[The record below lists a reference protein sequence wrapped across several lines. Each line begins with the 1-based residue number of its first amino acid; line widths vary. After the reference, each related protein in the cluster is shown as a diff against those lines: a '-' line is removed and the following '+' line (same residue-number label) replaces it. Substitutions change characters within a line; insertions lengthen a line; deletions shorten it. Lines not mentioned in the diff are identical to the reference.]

1 MISLP
6 QLLQVTTTTT
16 TCALLEDVVNAAAS
30 CSSSS
35 SNNRPAVSRGTA
47 TAAAAASRP
56 ILHLWQN
63 IIMLM
68 LQLAQDLQQL
78 LLLLPTIEAL
88 VLHLQLPNVFAPN
101 VVKLSPLLK
110 FLSFT
115 KSRIMPVSEQHLG
128 LQILE
133 LFVPNLL
140 KISSDDLAT
149 YFSLQIRLQSF
160 KPFCCLFLLMNV
172 TMLMQSRS

>member
-1 MISLP
+1 VREESSELAGMQMISLLR
-6 QLLQVTTTTT
+6 LLQVTT

-30 CSSSS
+30 CSSSNS
-35 SNNRPAVSRGTA
+35 RPAVSCGTA
-47 TAAAAASRP
+47 TAAAVAAAASRP

-88 VLHLQLPNVFAPN
+88 LLHLQLPNAYAPN

-115 KSRIMPVSEQHLG
+115 KSRAMLVSEQHLG
-128 LQILE
+128 LQVLE

-140 KISSDDLAT
+140 KSSSDDLAT
-149 YFSLQIRLQSF
+149 YFSLQIRLQNF
-160 KPFCCLFLLMNV
+160 EPFCCLFC
-172 TMLMQSRS
+172 S

>member
-1 MISLP
+1 VQEESSELADMLMISLL
-6 QLLQVTTTTT
+6 QLLQVRTTTTT
-16 TCALLEDVVNAAAS
+16 ACALLEDVVNAAAS
-30 CSSSS
+30 CSSSNS
-35 SNNRPAVSRGTA
+35 RPAVSHGT
-47 TAAAAASRP
+47 AAAASRP

-88 VLHLQLPNVFAPN
+88 VLHLQLPNVYAPN

-115 KSRIMPVSEQHLG
+115 KSRTMPVSEQHLG
-128 LQILE
+128 LQVLE

-140 KISSDDLAT
+140 KISSDDLSS
-149 YFSLQIRLQSF
+149 YLLQLAHQIAKL
-160 KPFCCLFLLMNV
+160 
-172 TMLMQSRS
+172 

>member
-1 MISLP
+1 VQAESSELADMQMISLL
-6 QLLQVTTTTT
+6 QLLQVTTT

-35 SNNRPAVSRGTA
+35 NNRPAVSHGTA

-128 LQILE
+128 LQVLE

-140 KISSDDLAT
+140 KISSDDVAN
-149 YFSLQIRLQSF
+149 YFS
-160 KPFCCLFLLMNV
+160 
-172 TMLMQSRS
+172 

>member
-1 MISLP
+1 MISLL
-6 QLLQVTTTTT
+6 QLLQVTT

-30 CSSSS
+30 CTS
-35 SNNRPAVSRGTA
+35 SNSRPAVSHGTATA

-88 VLHLQLPNVFAPN
+88 VLHLQLPNVYAPN

-115 KSRIMPVSEQHLG
+115 KSHTMPLSEQHLG
-128 LQILE
+128 LQVLE
-133 LFVPNLL
+133 LFVSNLL
-140 KISSDDLAT
+140 KISSDDLCS
-149 YFSLQIRLQSF
+149 YLLQLADQIAKL
-160 KPFCCLFLLMNV
+160 
-172 TMLMQSRS
+172 

>member
-1 MISLP
+1 M
-6 QLLQVTTTTT
+6 
-16 TCALLEDVVNAAAS
+16 
-30 CSSSS
+30 
-35 SNNRPAVSRGTA
+35 SRGTPTA
-47 TAAAAASRP
+47 AAAAASRP

-88 VLHLQLPNVFAPN
+88 VLHLQLPNVYAPN
-101 VVKLSPLLK
+101 VVKLSPLLM

-115 KSRIMPVSEQHLG
+115 KSCTMQVSEQHLG
-128 LQILE
+128 LQVLE

-140 KISSDDLAT
+140 KISSDDLSS
-149 YFSLQIRLQSF
+149 YLLQLADQIA
-160 KPFCCLFLLMNV
+160 KI
-172 TMLMQSRS
+172 